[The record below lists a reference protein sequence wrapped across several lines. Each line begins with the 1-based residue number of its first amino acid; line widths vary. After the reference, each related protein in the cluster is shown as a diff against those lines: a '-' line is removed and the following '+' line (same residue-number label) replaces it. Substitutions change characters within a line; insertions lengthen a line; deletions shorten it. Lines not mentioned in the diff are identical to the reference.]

1 MAMCFLSDQ
10 VTGLVSLNLALPE
23 SVWHYSFPFLILAPF
38 KKFSLEGQVTGLG
51 SDGNV
56 LS

>member
-1 MAMCFLSDQ
+1 MIKSLD
-10 VTGLVSLNLALPE
+10 LVSLNLALPE

-51 SDGNV
+51 SDCNV